1 MERKKIRTTAI
12 LALCVAFFVM
22 MAAMCVSFVF
32 AGATGSVSSTSVFAT
47 SGGASSVSE
56 RDVLTY
62 SLGNADGGDAVSYRR
77 NLALKW
83 FAAADPSAD
92 AVTGAANYFNVTF
105 GFSELNFESFTLTME
120 TTQLSMSKAGK
131 TVNTI
136 VFTPNDAGGL
146 DVAVNGT
153 DSTVTVA
160 QADIG
165 TIALSLGE
173 AEVGSGDFTVSVNGS
188 DTGLAFTN
196 IGKYYAQYAS
206 SSSSTPITPLAFT
219 AKTENTVE
227 FTLQSMNGQSFSLDE
242 DGQITD
248 DAAPVLV
255 IDSEIKQFILGTQFD
270 FDMTSIDVCSS
281 SVTSTEYYRVNP
293 VAGAD
298 FNEDGTVVTTDEETE
313 EVLYT
318 EWENNKYFFDDDF
331 ADEDGDIPAAM
342 TISVAVT
349 LSDGNSNSASYL
361 VEWYGSYEGG
371 AYGIPVV
378 RPGETQA
385 RPVSTFFTLTE
396 DQEGNVT
403 DIAEAPAD
411 TAGETLVSQFQ
422 QAVTAAVTDEDGKQI
437 PVGSGAYYY
446 IPSLKNYITDTT
458 CGYTD
463 MEFTVYYRTGS
474 SDTSSNTYD
483 YDELRIEIA
492 SSDTYQ
498 FRIVPTNAAGRAMV
512 GYIEQAD
519 GSYKAV
525 EISSSNVWDAANL
538 ATFEFK
544 VTYEGPSVEPP
555 ETEPDIG
562 YVDVSYTFDDFD
574 VTALSGYRS
583 QYTLY
588 ELVLKTEHSDMT
600 LSEVRTAE
608 SEGRIAAS
616 AEAADADAN
625 AVGYWR
631 AVGEYDGSLDDDE
644 GDNVY
649 NWNPSSTRSFVPQT
663 IGYYKL
669 RMQVE
674 DQGFM
679 AENSQIVSITSDAD
693 VVPGISQWL
702 SNNVLSVVF
711 LAIGGACLIAIV
723 VLLLVKPKKKP
734 AVAEGDAGEA
744 ETLKDKRAKRK

>member
-32 AGATGSVSSTSVFAT
+32 AGATGSVSSASIFAT

-62 SLGNADGGDAVSYRR
+62 SLGDADGGDAVSYRR

-83 FAAADPSAD
+83 FEAADPSAD
-92 AVTGAANYFNVTF
+92 AVTGEAGYFNVTF
-105 GFSELNFESFTLTME
+105 GFSSLNFESFTLTME
-120 TTQLSMSKAGK
+120 TTQLSMSEAGK
-131 TVNTI
+131 TVNTV

-146 DVAVNGT
+146 DIAVNGA
-153 DSTVTVA
+153 DSSVTVA

-165 TIALSLGE
+165 AIALSLGE
-173 AEVGSGDFTVSVNGS
+173 AEVGSGDFTVSVNNN

-206 SSSSTPITPLAFT
+206 SSSSTPVTPLAFT
-219 AKTENTVE
+219 AKTESPVE

-242 DGQITD
+242 EGQITD

-281 SVTSTEYYRVNP
+281 SVTSTEYYLANP
-293 VAGAD
+293 AAGAD
-298 FNEDGTVVTTDEETE
+298 FNEDGTIVADS
-313 EVLYT
+313 YT
-318 EWENNKYFFDDDF
+318 EWESNKYFFDDDF
-331 ADEDGDIPAAM
+331 ADEDGDIPAEM

-361 VEWYGSYEGG
+361 LEWYGSYEDG

-378 RPGETQA
+378 RPEETTA
-385 RPVSTFFTLTE
+385 RPESTFFTLTE

-403 DIAEAPAD
+403 DIAETSAG
-411 TAGETLVSQFQ
+411 TAGETLVGQFQ
-422 QAVTAAVTDEDGKQI
+422 KAVTAAVTDEDGKQI

-474 SDTSSNTYD
+474 GDTSSNTYN
-483 YDELRIEIA
+483 YDELRIEVA
-492 SSDTYQ
+492 SSGTYQ
-498 FRIVPTNAAGRAMV
+498 FRVVPTNAAGRAMV
-512 GYIEQAD
+512 GYVEQAD

-525 EISSSNVWDAANL
+525 GISSDNVWDVANL

-544 VTYEGPSVEPP
+544 VTYEGPIVEPP

-588 ELVLKTEHSDMT
+588 ELVLKTEHSNMT
-600 LSEVRTAE
+600 LAEVRTADA
-608 SEGRIAAS
+608 EGRIAAS

-631 AVGEYDGSLDDDE
+631 TVGEYDDSLDEDE

-669 RMQVE
+669 MLQVVSDAE
-674 DQGFM
+674 GVQPM
-679 AENSQIVSITSDAD
+679 ASNSQIVSITSDAD

-734 AVAEGDAGEA
+734 AAADGAAGET